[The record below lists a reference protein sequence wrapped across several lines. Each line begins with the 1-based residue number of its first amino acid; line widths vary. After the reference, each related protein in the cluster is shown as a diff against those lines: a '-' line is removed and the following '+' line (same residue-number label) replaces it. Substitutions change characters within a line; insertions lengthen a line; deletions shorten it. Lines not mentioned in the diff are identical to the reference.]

1 MINFSTKVCPRRQC
15 RGSCFF
21 ASMAMAFL
29 SIVFSAEKSSAQG
42 DKILV
47 RGTVIDE
54 TGGPLPGATVREK
67 GTSNGVAADV
77 EGEYKIRVSGSDAIL
92 IISSVGYI
100 PKEET
105 VGGRQEVNISLNEKV
120 QELDEVVV
128 VGFGEQRKVSVV
140 GAQSTISSEDLKMPV
155 ANVNQLLAGRI
166 SGVIGVQRSGEPGR
180 SGADIWIRGLVFG
193 GSSSPLVLVD
203 GVERDMSTLDPQDI
217 ASFTILK
224 DASGTAVYG
233 VRGANGVVLITTKKG
248 RVGKPQIALDYS
260 EGITS
265 FVKLPQ
271 MADAKTYM
279 EARNES
285 KTTRGQQPEY
295 PEEYMKKTLS
305 GEDPELYPN
314 VDWMK
319 TLFKDFGHVRRA
331 NMNVSGGSDFLKY
344 YGSLSYYDES
354 GLLNTDGVK
363 SNYDL
368 DLRFRRFNVTTN
380 VKMDITKTTELE
392 VGIRGYFTN
401 FTNPYIGAHRV
412 FETAFATAPTEFPL
426 EYTGG
431 FIPGKNP
438 NSGNRSPWADLTRR
452 GYYTNFSNNL
462 NSNVQLTQNLNFLT
476 PGLKAAAMFSFDAL
490 NEYDTHRQLREAT
503 YQPDLNKPRNDDGSL
518 NLSRT
523 FQGDGDY
530 LGYNRYNRGN
540 RRYYSQTSL
549 TYDGKFDVHRVG
561 ALALFYTDDYLDPFA
576 GDIISSIPRRYLGL
590 AGRVTYSYD
599 DRYLIEGNVGYNGSE
614 LFTPKNRYGAF
625 PAIGVGW
632 VISNEKF
639 FAPLK
644 KAISYLK
651 IRYTDGITG
660 IGIIGDRRFAYL
672 TLMNDNAEGYRFHR
686 NFDHTSGMRVREYGS
701 DIVWAKSH
709 KQDLGV
715 EFKLHEDHLSVIV
728 DFFRDSRTGI
738 FLKRETVPRY
748 LGLVSNPWG
757 NLGEFENKGIDG
769 SMIYNHKIGKVEV
782 SFRANATYNQDKII
796 NNDQP
801 KPKYEWMDRR
811 GTNVIARFGYVAEK
825 LFETQEE
832 IDDIK
837 TGVPGDRSQ
846 VLPGDIKYQDL
857 NGDGLINNYDE
868 RRIGRGDVPYLVF
881 GFGFNVGYKGFNLG
895 AFFTG
900 QRGADIMLWGDGIR
914 PFANGSGVTNIYS
927 NITDRWQ
934 ESNPRQNVFYPRLA
948 SGTDKN
954 RNNSHGSTWWL
965 RSTDF
970 MRMKTFELNYKFPS
984 SALKNT
990 FKGVTAY
997 FQCFNPLTF
1006 TKFDLW
1012 DVESTMN
1019 GGNGGR
1025 YPNIRSYNLGLLFNF

>member
-21 ASMAMAFL
+21 ASMAMACL

-54 TGGPLPGATVREK
+54 TGAPLPGATVREK

-92 IISSVGYI
+92 IISSVGYL

-128 VGFGEQRKVSVV
+128 VGFGEQRKISVV
-140 GAQSTISSEDLKMPV
+140 GAQSTIIPEELKLPV

-180 SGADIWIRGLVFG
+180 SGADIWIRGLTFG

-203 GVERDMSTLDPQDI
+203 GVERDLATLDPQDI

-224 DASGTAVYG
+224 DAAGTAVYG
-233 VRGANGVVLITTKKG
+233 VRGANGVVLVTTKKG

-271 MADAKTYM
+271 MADAQTYM

-285 KTTRGQQPEY
+285 KTTRKKTAEY
-295 PEEYMKKTLS
+295 SEEYMKKTLS

-319 TLFKDFGHVRRA
+319 ALFKNFGHVRRA
-331 NMNVSGGSDFLKY
+331 NANVSGGSDFLKY
-344 YGSLSYYDES
+344 YGSISYYDES
-354 GLLNTDGVK
+354 GLLNTDGIK
-363 SNYDL
+363 KYNL

-401 FTNPYIGAHRV
+401 FTNPYLGAQAMFGIAIDTSPV
-412 FETAFATAPTEFPL
+412 EYPL

-431 FIPGKNP
+431 FIPGRGEHAP
-438 NSGNRSPWADLTRR
+438 RSPWAELTRR
-452 GYYTNFSNNL
+452 GYYTDFTNTL
-462 NSNVQLTQNLNFLT
+462 NTNVQLTQDLNFLT
-476 PGLKAAAMFSFDAL
+476 PGLKATALFSLDAF
-490 NEYDTHRQLREAT
+490 NGVATHRSMREAS
-503 YQPDLNKPRNDDGSL
+503 YYPNPSKPRNPDGSL
-518 NLSRT
+518 NLERT
-523 FQGDGDY
+523 FRGERDY
-530 LGYNRYNRGN
+530 LGYSRDNRGN

-549 TYDGKFDVHRVG
+549 NYDRKFGVHRVG
-561 ALALFYTDDYLDPFA
+561 GLALFFTDDYLDQFA
-576 GDIISSIPRRYLGL
+576 GDITSAIPKRYLGL
-590 AGRVTYSYD
+590 AGRITYSYD

-614 LFTPKNRYGAF
+614 LFTPKNQYGAF

-660 IGIIGDRRFAYL
+660 IGIIGDRRFAYI
-672 TLMNDNAEGYRFHR
+672 TLMNDNAEGYRFPR
-686 NFDHTSGMRVREYGS
+686 NLDHTAGMRVEQFGS

-715 EFKLHEDHLSVIV
+715 EFKLDNDRLSVIV
-728 DFFRDSRTGI
+728 DFFRDHKTGI
-738 FLKRETVPRY
+738 FLQRQTLPRY
-748 LGLVSNPWG
+748 LGLVSTPWG

-769 SMIYNHKIGKVEV
+769 SMIYNNKIGEVELG
-782 SFRANATYNQDKII
+782 FRANATYNQDKILE
-796 NNDQP
+796 NDQP
-801 KPKYEWMDRR
+801 KPMYEWMERR
-811 GTNVIARFGYVAEK
+811 GTNVLARFEYVAEK
-825 LFETQEE
+825 LFDSKEE
-832 IDDIK
+832 IDK
-837 TGVPGDRSQ
+837 SAVPGDKSQ

-857 NGDGLINNYDE
+857 NGDGLINNYDQKQ
-868 RRIGRGDVPYLVF
+868 IGRGDVPYLVY
-881 GFGFNVGYKGFNLG
+881 GFGFNIGYKGFNLG

-900 QRGADIMLWGDGIR
+900 QRGADIMLQGDGIR
-914 PFANGSGVTNIYS
+914 PFSNIRGISNLYS

-934 ESNPRQNVFYPRLA
+934 ESNPRQNVFYPRLGDDEA
-948 SGTDKN
+948 AN
-954 RNNSHGSTWWL
+954 RNNNQGSTWWL
-965 RSTDF
+965 RKADF
-970 MRMKTFELNYKFPS
+970 TRMKTLELNYRFPAS
-984 SALKNT
+984 LLKNT

-1012 DVESTMN
+1012 DVESTTG
-1019 GGNGGR
+1019 GGNGAR

>member
-21 ASMAMAFL
+21 ASMAMACL

-92 IISSVGYI
+92 IISSVGYV

-120 QELDEVVV
+120 HELDEVVV
-128 VGFGEQRKVSVV
+128 VGFGEQRKISVV
-140 GAQSTISSEDLKMPV
+140 GAQSTISPEDLKMPV

-203 GVERDMSTLDPQDI
+203 GVERDLASLDPQDI
-217 ASFTILK
+217 ASFSILK
-224 DASGTAVYG
+224 DAAGTAVYG
-233 VRGANGVVLITTKKG
+233 VRGANGVVLVTTKKG

-260 EGITS
+260 EGITG
-265 FVKLPQ
+265 FVQVPR
-271 MADAKTYM
+271 MADAQIYM
-279 EARNES
+279 EARNEAL
-285 KTTRGQQPEY
+285 TTRGQKREY
-295 PEEYMKKTLS
+295 SDEYMQKTLS

-319 TLFKDFGHVRRA
+319 SLFKDFGHVRRA
-331 NMNVSGGSDFLKY
+331 NMNVNGGSDFLKY
-344 YGSLSYYDES
+344 YGSVSYYDES
-354 GLLNTDGVK
+354 GLLNTDGIK
-363 SNYDL
+363 KYNL

-380 VKMDITKTTELE
+380 VQMDVTKTTELE

-401 FTNPYIGAHRV
+401 YNRPFIGGEAS
-412 FETAFATAPTEFPL
+412 FANALSTPPTEFPL

-431 FIPGKNP
+431 FVPGKSPNGGYRNP
-438 NSGNRSPWADLTRR
+438 WTDLTRR
-452 GYYTNFSNNL
+452 GYTTEFQNTL
-462 NSNVQLTQNLNFLT
+462 NTNVQLTQKLDFLAN
-476 PGLKAAAMFSFDAL
+476 GLKAMTMFSLDAF
-490 NEYDTHRQLREAT
+490 NAVGIERGFREPT
-503 YQPDLNKPRNDDGSL
+503 YFPDANKPRNADGSL
-518 NLSRT
+518 NLKRT
-523 FQGDGDY
+523 FSGDGNY
-530 LGYNRYNRGN
+530 LGYHRWNWGN
-540 RRYYSQTSL
+540 RRYYWQTSL
-549 TYDGKFDVHRVG
+549 NYDGKFGVHRVG
-561 ALALFYTDDYLDPFA
+561 GLALLYTDDYQDQFA
-576 GDIISSIPRRYLGL
+576 GDFTSSIPKRYVGL

-614 LFTPKNRYGAF
+614 LFSPKNRYGAF

-644 KAISYLK
+644 KAVSYLK

-660 IGIIGDRRFAYL
+660 IGRIDAGRRFAYI
-672 TLMNDNAEGYRFHR
+672 TLMNDNTEGYRFTR
-686 NFDHTSGMRVREYGS
+686 NLEHISGTRVTEYGS
-701 DIVWAKSH
+701 EVIWAKSH

-728 DFFRDSRTGI
+728 DFFRDHRTGI
-738 FLKRETVPRY
+738 FLQRETLPRY

-769 SMIYNHKIGKVEV
+769 SMIYNNKIGKVEV
-782 SFRANATYNQDKII
+782 SFRANATYNQDKIL

-811 GTNVIARFGYVAEK
+811 GKNVLARFDYVAEK
-825 LFETQEE
+825 LFDSKEE
-832 IDDIK
+832 IDK
-837 TGVPGDRSQ
+837 SAVPGDKSQ

-857 NGDGLINNYDE
+857 NEDGLINQYDQKQV
-868 RRIGRGDVPYLVF
+868 GRGDVPYLVY

-900 QRGADIMLWGDGIR
+900 QRGSDIMLWGDGIR
-914 PFANGSGVTNIYS
+914 AFANGAGLTNVFANVTN
-927 NITDRWQ
+927 RWQ
-934 ESNPRQNVFYPRLA
+934 ESNPSQNVFYPRLA
-948 SGTDKN
+948 SGEDKN
-954 RNNSHGSTWWL
+954 KNNSHTSTWWL
-965 RSTDF
+965 RKADF
-970 MRMKTFELNYKFPS
+970 TRLKTVELNYRFPP
-984 SALKNT
+984 ALLKNT
-990 FKGVTAY
+990 FKAVTVY

-1012 DVESTMN
+1012 DVESTIN

-1025 YPNIRSYNLGLLFNF
+1025 YPNIRSYNLGLLLNF